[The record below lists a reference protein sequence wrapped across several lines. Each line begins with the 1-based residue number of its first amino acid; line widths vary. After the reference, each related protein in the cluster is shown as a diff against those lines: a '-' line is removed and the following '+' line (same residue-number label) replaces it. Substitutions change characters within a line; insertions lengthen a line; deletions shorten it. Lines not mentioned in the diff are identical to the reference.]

1 MTREKVIRIIN
12 YSKDLGLA
20 LSIVFSVNEVQKEE
34 YIDFNSL
41 FFNDVWIVNDDE
53 LVLHDEINR
62 RWITISIVKIKSIR
76 IYEKIIF

>member
-1 MTREKVIRIIN
+1 MTEEKVRRIIN

-41 FFNDVWIVNDDE
+41 YFHDVWIVNDEE
-53 LVLHDEINR
+53 LMLHDEINR
-62 RWITISIVKIKSIR
+62 RWITISIDKIKSIR
-76 IYEKIIF
+76 IYEKVII